1 MEKLPDYNV
10 KLLMNLAKNGDDEA
24 FGAVY
29 DRYFTPIYRYILCGV
44 RNREIAEDIAQTVFL
59 KAFKMIE
66 NYKDNGSDP
75 APYFYTIAKNSVID
89 YWKKKKDFLYGDDPA
104 KANDISDDAKNP
116 LEKIQRD
123 EKSQELMECVGKL
136 SEDQKEIITLK
147 FICDLSNREISA
159 YTGKNENAIRQLQC
173 RALRSL
179 KNILR
184 TSYEN
189 K

>member
-1 MEKLPDYNV
+1 MEKITEYNT
-10 KLLMNLAKNGDDEA
+10 KLLMNLAKNGDSEA
-24 FGAVY
+24 FEAVY
-29 DRYFTPIYRYILCGV
+29 CRYFTPIYRYILCGV

-75 APYFYTIAKNSVID
+75 APYFYTIAKNAVID
-89 YWKKKKDFLYGDDPA
+89 HWKKKKDILYGDDPERV
-104 KANDISDDAKNP
+104 NTISDVSKNP
-116 LEKIQRD
+116 LEKIED
-123 EKSQELMECVGKL
+123 NEKAQELMECVGKL

-159 YTGKNENAIRQLQC
+159 YTGKNEDAIRQLQC

-179 KNILR
+179 KNILK
-184 TSYEN
+184 TTHEN